1 MLENCSV
8 NIVCPGFI
16 SVLAM
21 MVFGRKGVPK
31 FSDLKSL
38 TRRSFTQTIVEFT
51 ENIY

>member
-1 MLENCSV
+1 MPENCSV

-31 FSDLKSL
+31 FSDLKIAYKKIFHSDN
-38 TRRSFTQTIVEFT
+38 RR
-51 ENIY
+51 IY